1 MSSVY
6 LGTAPQL
13 EGSFMSGSPP
23 PNSYPVFGQPLSS
36 SPGPPLPFF
45 LAPVSLPILI
55 SRL

>member
-1 MSSVY
+1 MSSVF

-13 EGSFMSGSPP
+13 EASFMSGSPP
-23 PNSYPVFGQPLSS
+23 LHSYPVFVQPLST

-45 LAPVSLPILI
+45 LAPVSLRILI